1 MTDTV
6 KKKEQFEK
14 EFRILSA
21 EGKNILIWILLC
33 VSAVLVML
41 GLSYKSPLNIG
52 LGFILFIISIEIF
65 AWSWSLKKQVFQR
78 TIELEKEIAE
88 HKKTEEVLRKKN
100 EQLAVLYE
108 IVKRLNS
115 FVSLEELLPWIVEQA
130 ITILGVD
137 ACVYRIM
144 EADRLVRVGSIAK
157 NGKEIMVKE
166 KMKIGEGI
174 AGLIAE
180 EKRPLVISDDYD
192 NDPRLI
198 PEHREMARKHGF
210 KAALGVPMYIEE
222 KVEGILL
229 ALSKR
234 PRKFTKE
241 EIELLSAFA
250 NQAAI
255 AVRNAECMQK
265 LKEKNHG
272 GKKNGHYGY

>member
-6 KKKEQFEK
+6 KTERQFEK

-33 VSAVLVML
+33 VSAVLVLL
-41 GLSYKSPLNIG
+41 GLCYKSPLNIG
-52 LGFILFIISIEIF
+52 LGFVLFVVGIEIF
-65 AWSWSLKKQVFQR
+65 AWSWSLKKQVFHR
-78 TIELEKEIAE
+78 TVELEKEIDE
-88 HKKTEEVLRKKN
+88 RKQTEEVLKKKN

-115 FVSLEELLPWIVEQA
+115 FTSLEKLLPWIVEQA
-130 ITILGVD
+130 ICILGVD
-137 ACVYRIM
+137 ACIYRMM
-144 EADRLVRVGSIAK
+144 EEDHLVRVGSIAK
-157 NGKEIMVKE
+157 NGREIMVKE

-174 AGLIAE
+174 AGLIAK
-180 EKRPLVISDDYD
+180 EKKPLVVSDDYE

-198 PEHREMARKHGF
+198 PEHKEMAQKHGF

-234 PRKFTKE
+234 PREFTEE

-250 NQAAI
+250 SEAAI
-255 AVRNAECMQK
+255 AVRNAECLQK

-272 GKKNGHYGY
+272 EKRDGHNDY